1 MITSTGTVSPA
12 PAAGVV
18 GGTGRCGKGC
28 VLMSTIIRSRS
39 DNYTSVIHI
48 RCDRTPT
55 VRWSRFTGTLE
66 RGHRGFPSAAEFI
79 DKGLIGFDVGTGSDI
94 VRPELLRLV
103 NRGTQT
109 TAEKQQS
116 FALAA

>member
-1 MITSTGTVSPA
+1 MGCPA
-12 PAAGVV
+12 LPWCAG
-18 GGTGRCGKGC
+18 
-28 VLMSTIIRSRS
+28 L
-39 DNYTSVIHI
+39 
-48 RCDRTPT
+48 
-55 VRWSRFTGTLE
+55 
-66 RGHRGFPSAAEFI
+66 FI

-103 NRGTQT
+103 NRGTTT

>member
-1 MITSTGTVSPA
+1 M
-12 PAAGVV
+12 
-18 GGTGRCGKGC
+18 
-28 VLMSTIIRSRS
+28 
-39 DNYTSVIHI
+39 
-48 RCDRTPT
+48 
-55 VRWSRFTGTLE
+55 
-66 RGHRGFPSAAEFI
+66 FI

-109 TAEKQQS
+109 TAEKQQ

>member
-1 MITSTGTVSPA
+1 MECPV
-12 PAAGVV
+12 
-18 GGTGRCGKGC
+18 
-28 VLMSTIIRSRS
+28 
-39 DNYTSVIHI
+39 
-48 RCDRTPT
+48 DRP
-55 VRWSRFTGTLE
+55 SCE
-66 RGHRGFPSAAEFI
+66 RPIGFRQLVF

-109 TAEKQQS
+109 TAEKQQ